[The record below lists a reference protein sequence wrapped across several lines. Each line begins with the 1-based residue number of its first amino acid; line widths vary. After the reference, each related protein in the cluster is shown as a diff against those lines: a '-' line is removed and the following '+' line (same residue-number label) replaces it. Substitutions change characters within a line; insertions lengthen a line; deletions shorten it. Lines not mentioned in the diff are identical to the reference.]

1 MTTLDRCVAHPSIQP
16 DTVEALVQNVRGL
29 MTDEEQRASSLMSRG
44 SGLAGFA
51 GVILALAG
59 AAATSVNGYHGTLGI
74 VLTGLS
80 AAALVSLAL
89 AVVAVVVGLLLPPV
103 GVWVGTGELAK
114 YTTRRVASQNRV
126 VVQATFLGD
135 LVDSL
140 EHERRQNRRGAAAL
154 RLGYAFLCVGLAL
167 VTVVAVSLTI
177 SGGAHG

>member
-1 MTTLDRCVAHPSIQP
+1 MATLDRCVAHPSIQP

-29 MTDEEQRASSLMSRG
+29 MTDEEQRASSLVSRG

-80 AAALVSLAL
+80 AAALVSLAM

-103 GVWVGTGELAK
+103 GVWSAPESWRSTRHGGLPRKIASSSRRPFLAIWSIRSS
-114 YTTRRVASQNRV
+114 TSGGRTDV
-126 VVQATFLGD
+126 
-135 LVDSL
+135 
-140 EHERRQNRRGAAAL
+140 ERRLCGSATRFSASGWPSL
-154 RLGYAFLCVGLAL
+154 RW
-167 VTVVAVSLTI
+167 SLLP
-177 SGGAHG
+177 